1 MKTVLFIVKNES
13 SKCCLTY
20 CENRMSKSFLVLE
33 ILPGIYSILLF
44 STEGGAV
51 DSKCWVRIRLGRD
64 LKIRPNDFLDFW
76 HEVGY

>member
-1 MKTVLFIVKNES
+1 MKPVLFSIENES

-20 CENRMSKSFLVLE
+20 CENRMSKYFLVLE

-51 DSKCWVRIRLGRD
+51 ESKR
-64 LKIRPNDFLDFW
+64 
-76 HEVGY
+76 

>member
-51 DSKCWVRIRLGRD
+51 DSKC
-64 LKIRPNDFLDFW
+64 
-76 HEVGY
+76 